1 MLFGSVTSDLAEYTI
16 IGSQLQTQRDE
27 VIIMIVTRN
36 IMVYITSILEFPF
49 ACLIADL
56 LSRWARR
63 GDVWEAADLMKQ
75 MKEDGVPPN
84 IHTYTSYI
92 NACCKAG
99 DMQV

>member
-1 MLFGSVTSDLAEYTI
+1 MFYFIKYTTNF
-16 IGSQLQTQRDE
+16 L
-27 VIIMIVTRN
+27 
-36 IMVYITSILEFPF
+36 F
-49 ACLIADL
+49 ACLITDL